1 LCNKKINFE
10 LHGIILCQRQFILDG
25 ASLYVLLFFSPTL
38 IVVKSRVEPAKGS
51 EFCRAGTMCHL
62 QLHVQRV
69 SASSHSSL
77 MYEVLA
83 DQTMWAVCG
92 RTAGR
97 FSVSAEDTG
106 FQAHTFSY
114 ASS

>member
-1 LCNKKINFE
+1 
-10 LHGIILCQRQFILDG
+10 
-25 ASLYVLLFFSPTL
+25 
-38 IVVKSRVEPAKGS
+38 
-51 EFCRAGTMCHL
+51 MCHL

-69 SASSHSSL
+69 NASSHSSL

-97 FSVSAEDTG
+97 FIVSAEET
-106 FQAHTFSY
+106 TCSY
-114 ASS
+114 SLKMEAIGSSQTLVSIY

>member
-1 LCNKKINFE
+1 M
-10 LHGIILCQRQFILDG
+10 
-25 ASLYVLLFFSPTL
+25 
-38 IVVKSRVEPAKGS
+38 VKSHVEPMKGS

-69 SASSHSSL
+69 NASSHSSL

-92 RTAGR
+92 RTAGKLNM
-97 FSVSAEDTG
+97 SEAI
-106 FQAHTFSY
+106 HTLADFILH
-114 ASS
+114 SSDV

>member
-1 LCNKKINFE
+1 M
-10 LHGIILCQRQFILDG
+10 
-25 ASLYVLLFFSPTL
+25 
-38 IVVKSRVEPAKGS
+38 VKSRVEPMKGN

-69 SASSHSSL
+69 NASSHSSL

-92 RTAGR
+92 RTAGTLNM
-97 FSVSAEDTG
+97 SEAI
-106 FQAHTFSY
+106 HTHTDFILYISDV
-114 ASS
+114 